1 MLDCIFCRIVNGE
14 AAASIVAETAG
25 ALAFMDI
32 NQPVPGHV
40 LVIPKAHIQD
50 IYALDAGTGAEVFA
64 LTIEVAKAVKVA
76 LHADGLNLFQA
87 NERAG
92 QQDVFHFHMH
102 IMARYVGDRDRV
114 HLGWHPHLPARAELD
129 ELAARIKARFDRG
142 AGG

>member
-1 MLDCIFCRIVNGE
+1 MSECIFCRIVNGE

-50 IYALDAGTGAEVFA
+50 IYALDAATGAEVFA
-64 LTIEVAKAVKVA
+64 LTIEVAKAVKAA
-76 LHADGLNLFQA
+76 LQADGLNLLQA

-92 QQDVFHFHMH
+92 QQDVFHSHLH
-102 IMARYVGDRDRV
+102 VMARYTGDRDRV

-129 ELAARIKARFDRG
+129 ALAERIKRQMTN
-142 AGG
+142 GGVD